1 MKEAWNV
8 PQLRLPI
15 MDMNESIE
23 MALMEPEEREMV
35 EYIMKMINDE
45 NGDASLNGGN
55 GEKLTADD
63 VLFVLDMMD
72 DYLEEKGLL
81 REDPKTGEME
91 YLEGDV
97 DETEQLDYI
106 LKAVR
111 EEGRSITSVQV
122 QLIQDA
128 ELQYGI
134 EKGYYVELLF
144 RKNRN
149 RRLFNKVIKNS
160 RAHKNETKKIKNNLK
175 EKNIK
180 NTVARIINDF
190 PSAWLLAYAALA

>member
-35 EYIMKMINDE
+35 EYIMRMINDE

-55 GEKLTADD
+55 GEKLSADD

-106 LKAVR
+106 LRAVR

-134 EKGYYVELLF
+134 EKGYYE
-144 RKNRN
+144 
-149 RRLFNKVIKNS
+149 
-160 RAHKNETKKIKNNLK
+160 E
-175 EKNIK
+175 
-180 NTVARIINDF
+180 
-190 PSAWLLAYAALA
+190 

>member
-1 MKEAWNV
+1 
-8 PQLRLPI
+8 

-23 MALMEPEEREMV
+23 MALMEPEEKEMV
-35 EYIMKMINDE
+35 EFIMKMINDE
-45 NGDASLNGGN
+45 NDG
-55 GEKLTADD
+55 KLTADD

-91 YLEGDV
+91 YLDGDV

-111 EEGRSITSVQV
+111 EERRKISSVQI

-134 EKGYYVELLF
+134 EKGYYE
-144 RKNRN
+144 
-149 RRLFNKVIKNS
+149 
-160 RAHKNETKKIKNNLK
+160 E
-175 EKNIK
+175 
-180 NTVARIINDF
+180 
-190 PSAWLLAYAALA
+190 

>member
-1 MKEAWNV
+1 M

-106 LKAVR
+106 LRAVR
-111 EEGRSITSVQV
+111 EEGRSISSVQV

-134 EKGYYVELLF
+134 EKGYYE
-144 RKNRN
+144 
-149 RRLFNKVIKNS
+149 
-160 RAHKNETKKIKNNLK
+160 E
-175 EKNIK
+175 
-180 NTVARIINDF
+180 
-190 PSAWLLAYAALA
+190 

>member
-1 MKEAWNV
+1 M

-45 NGDASLNGGN
+45 NGYASLNGGN
-55 GEKLTADD
+55 GGKLTADD

-81 REDPKTGEME
+81 RADPKTGEME

-111 EEGRSITSVQV
+111 EEGRSISSVQV

-134 EKGYYVELLF
+134 EKGYYE
-144 RKNRN
+144 
-149 RRLFNKVIKNS
+149 
-160 RAHKNETKKIKNNLK
+160 E
-175 EKNIK
+175 
-180 NTVARIINDF
+180 
-190 PSAWLLAYAALA
+190 

>member
-1 MKEAWNV
+1 
-8 PQLRLPI
+8 

-55 GEKLTADD
+55 GEKLTVDD

-91 YLEGDV
+91 YLDGDV

-106 LKAVR
+106 LRAVR
-111 EEGRSITSVQV
+111 EEGRSISSVQV

-134 EKGYYVELLF
+134 EKGYYE
-144 RKNRN
+144 
-149 RRLFNKVIKNS
+149 
-160 RAHKNETKKIKNNLK
+160 E
-175 EKNIK
+175 
-180 NTVARIINDF
+180 
-190 PSAWLLAYAALA
+190 

>member
-1 MKEAWNV
+1 M

-91 YLEGDV
+91 YLDGDV

-106 LKAVR
+106 LRAVR

-134 EKGYYVELLF
+134 EKGYYE
-144 RKNRN
+144 
-149 RRLFNKVIKNS
+149 
-160 RAHKNETKKIKNNLK
+160 E
-175 EKNIK
+175 
-180 NTVARIINDF
+180 
-190 PSAWLLAYAALA
+190 

>member
-1 MKEAWNV
+1 M

-55 GEKLTADD
+55 GETLSADD

-106 LKAVR
+106 LRAVR

-134 EKGYYVELLF
+134 EKGYYE
-144 RKNRN
+144 
-149 RRLFNKVIKNS
+149 
-160 RAHKNETKKIKNNLK
+160 E
-175 EKNIK
+175 
-180 NTVARIINDF
+180 
-190 PSAWLLAYAALA
+190 